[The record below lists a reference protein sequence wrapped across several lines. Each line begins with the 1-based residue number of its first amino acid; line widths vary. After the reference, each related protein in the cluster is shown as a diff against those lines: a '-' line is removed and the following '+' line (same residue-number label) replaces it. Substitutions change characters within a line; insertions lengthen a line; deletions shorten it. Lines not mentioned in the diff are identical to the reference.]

1 MRSFAQYKEIPMHR
15 RSWTTLVFVFAIP
28 CFSLSFLSCAGDSDG
43 GGGGTCGTLS
53 GYTATTTTPLSF
65 ATDIHPILSATQFAI
80 GCSQT
85 IICHGT
91 PSAMIDMAGTKT
103 FSLID
108 PPATVKTTLLQQAPV
123 NAPGMKFVV
132 PGNVGASFLAYKI
145 SSATELACIN
155 SMCTAGASV
164 GLSQPCGDPMPVG
177 GVLTA
182 AERTKILDWIA
193 QGAAN

>member
-1 MRSFAQYKEIPMHR
+1 MHR
-15 RSWTTLVFVFAIP
+15 RSWTTLVFVFAVP
-28 CFSLSFLSCAGDSDG
+28 YFSLSSLSCGGDD
-43 GGGGTCGTLS
+43 GGGGTCGTLGS
-53 GYTATTTTPLSF
+53 YTATTTTPLSF

-91 PSAMIDMAGTKT
+91 PAAMIDKAGTKT

-108 PPATVKTTLLQQAPV
+108 PPATVKAALLQQAPV

-132 PGNVGASFLAYKI
+132 PGNVGASFLAYKL
-145 SSATELACIN
+145 SSEGELACVS
-155 SMCTAGASV
+155 SMCVAGASV
-164 GLSQPCGDPMPVG
+164 GLKQPCGDPMPVG

-182 AERTKILDWIA
+182 QERTKILDWIA